1 MTTAVQLTKNQRVSP
16 TNQERFRDFLIRLRN
31 GKNTLED
38 WALLSVR
45 NLSKFI
51 IPNTAPIRIAYT
63 NSVVAEN
70 NYSMLMSLNKSV

>member
-1 MTTAVQLTKNQRVSP
+1 MTTAVQLTKNQRVFP

-31 GKNTLED
+31 GNNTLED

-51 IPNTAPIRIAYT
+51 TPNTAPIRIA
-63 NSVVAEN
+63 
-70 NYSMLMSLNKSV
+70 